1 MFFSLLVGMGAS
13 LGLWRVASRA
23 PRNAVPQWLNA
34 GLITLLVMLLGAR
47 LGFAAQRPAYFAA
60 HVGEIFAYWQGGLSW
75 GGAALGAWLA
85 AAGIALAYRQSFM
98 ITVDRLF
105 GLVGPLAVAA
115 WLGCWS
121 AGVAYGPLLPAGT
134 VWGIPALDEAGV
146 TQLRWPL
153 QPLAAASLA
162 LLFIVFERRVVYWKT
177 PGRAAALGLVVFSC
191 HLVLFS
197 FLRADPVLT
206 WWGVRADVWAA
217 VLLLLVSL
225 IFAAGN
231 LIRPPRVLFHP

>member
-1 MFFSLLVGMGAS
+1 MLFSMLVGMGAS

-23 PRNAVPQWLNA
+23 PRNAVLQWLNA
-34 GLITLLVMLLGAR
+34 GLITLLAMLVGAR

-60 HVGEIFAYWQGGLSW
+60 HIGEIFTFWRGGLSW

-85 AAGIALAYRQSFM
+85 AAGIALTYRQSFV

-105 GLVGPLAVAA
+105 GLIGPLAVAV
-115 WLGCWS
+115 WLGCWP
-121 AGVAYGPLLPAGT
+121 AGVAYGRLLPDDT
-134 VWGIPALDEAGV
+134 IWGIYALDEAGY

-206 WWGVRADVWAA
+206 WWGVRADVWSA

-225 IFAAGN
+225 IFAAWN
-231 LIRPPRVLFHP
+231 LIHPPRLFSHP